1 MHLVSGVVFSVIS
14 EYLNEVNEEDQY
26 KENPKNEKIIL
37 VRKDVVVYEQGRDH
51 PTLLLRRKLKQR
63 NSALTAVLHFIGI
76 LLHTTC

>member
-1 MHLVSGVVFSVIS
+1 
-14 EYLNEVNEEDQY
+14 
-26 KENPKNEKIIL
+26 L
-37 VRKDVVVYEQGRDH
+37 VRKDVVVYEQGRDY